1 MCWCGRRGSHPT
13 QTASR
18 AVGAFLLNWTRSAS
32 VVFHTVIGSPQ
43 ELLAPLPWWDVR
55 GVGWVFRSCIIAPV
69 SPLIDRLSFSNVA
82 LPSPFGPARRRLLRQ
97 LWKIY
102 VSRVLEL
109 FDRRVHEL
117 WRLAI
122 GQQDQDEYNETSSVV
137 PPSFQSWVP
146 ALWCGFPS
154 EPGTENDPAV
164 PSNRARLRQLNRQ
177 GLQILLEQEERLV
190 QLSRQ
195 LGIPIGV
202 PRTTWSQQT
211 WSEWRNLSPRSLLSA
226 IHARARV
233 WRSVWGSSRPLEEF
247 P

>member
-18 AVGAFLLNWTRSAS
+18 AVGARLLHWTRSAC
-32 VVFHTVIGSPQ
+32 VVFYTAIGSPQ
-43 ELLAPLPWWDVR
+43 DFAAPLPWWDVR
-55 GVGWVFRSCIIAPV
+55 GVGWVFRSCIIAPL
-69 SPLIDRLSFSNVA
+69 SPLIDQLSFPTNA

-122 GQQDQDEYNETSSVV
+122 GQQDQRGYNETSVVV

-146 ALWCGFPS
+146 ALWCGLPS

-177 GLQILLEQEERLV
+177 GLQILLQQEERLV

-195 LGIPIGV
+195 LGFPIGA
-202 PRTTWSQQT
+202 PSSNWPPQA
-211 WSEWRNLSPRSLLSA
+211 WAGNLSPRSFLNV

-233 WRSVWGSSRPLEEF
+233 WRRRWGDPQPLEEF